1 MRVRWLGLQRRNL
14 DARRKL
20 SDAKPQ
26 EFGAPYRKARGAPIA
41 ALVSPGWNY
50 RSLAGNETAE
60 AALRKDVKTLE
71 DKQERVTVI
80 EVKLDAAIRALDKIG
95 VQLKDRPCRAR

>member
-50 RSLAGNETAE
+50 RSLAGNETAA

-71 DKQERVTVI
+71 DKQERGTVM
-80 EVKLDAAIRALDKIG
+80 EAKLDAAVRTLDKIG
-95 VQLKDRPCRAR
+95 VQLKDRPRRGR